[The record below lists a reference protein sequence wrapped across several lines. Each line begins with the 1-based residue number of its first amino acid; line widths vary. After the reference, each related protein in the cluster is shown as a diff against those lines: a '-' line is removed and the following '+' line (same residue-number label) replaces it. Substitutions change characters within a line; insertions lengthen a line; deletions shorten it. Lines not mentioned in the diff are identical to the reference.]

1 MEFPNFVAGYRG
13 QNLER
18 QLKPSKWIRKAK
30 AKERIVLPL
39 VSRKAVGRA
48 KIKASQK
55 MTAKAKRVIQKV
67 IIRGRGN
74 KKINHLFL
82 LHLLLLRDHLV
93 LPKYELSETA
103 MGFPFPSTMTKATE
117 STCVG
122 GFRPRRMA
130 ATNVH
135 GLRPIVIS
143 SINQRMK
150 GRMRFSL

>member
-1 MEFPNFVAGYRG
+1 MGFPNFVAGYRG

-18 QLKPSKWIRKAK
+18 QLKHSKWTRKVKAKGRIALPLENRKA
-30 AKERIVLPL
+30 ER
-39 VSRKAVGRA
+39 RA
-48 KIKASQK
+48 KIRASHM
-55 MTAKAKRVIQKV
+55 MTAKVKRVIQKV

-82 LHLLLLRDHLV
+82 HHPLLLRDHLV
-93 LPKYELSETA
+93 LTKYELSETA
-103 MGFPFPSTMTKATE
+103 MGFPFPFTMTKATE

-150 GRMRFSL
+150 GRMRYSL

>member
-1 MEFPNFVAGYRG
+1 MVFLNSVAGYRG

-18 QLKPSKWIRKAK
+18 QLKPSKWIRKAR
-30 AKERIVLPL
+30 ARERIVLHL
-39 VSRKAVGRA
+39 VIRKAVGKA
-48 KIKASQK
+48 KIEASQK

-74 KKINHLFL
+74 KKINHMFL
-82 LHLLLLRDHLV
+82 DHLLLNRDHLV
-93 LPKYELSETA
+93 LPRNKLSETA
-103 MGFPFPSTMTKATE
+103 MGFLFLFSMTKAIE
-117 STCVG
+117 LTCVG

-130 ATNVH
+130 ATDVH

-143 SINQRMK
+143 YINQRMK